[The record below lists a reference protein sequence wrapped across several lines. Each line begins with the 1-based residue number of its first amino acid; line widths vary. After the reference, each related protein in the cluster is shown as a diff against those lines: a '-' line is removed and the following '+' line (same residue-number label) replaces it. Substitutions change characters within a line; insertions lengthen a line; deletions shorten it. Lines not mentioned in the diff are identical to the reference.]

1 MCHALLKRMNEV
13 IDLDVTGDL
22 KKKKNSRRGQVK
34 TLKNGRFDQCVM
46 YCYCE
51 ILLD

>member
-22 KKKKNSRRGQVK
+22 KKKKK
-34 TLKNGRFDQCVM
+34 LKKGSG
-46 YCYCE
+46 
-51 ILLD
+51 